1 MNVYETIS
9 EIVIKSLEK
18 GAKPWVKPWFG
29 TAGAYNRVTKKTYS
43 LLNQILLGRPGE
55 YATFKQWQALGGKI
69 RRGEKSS
76 FVVFWKLL
84 EKEPEEDTEGKKQVI
99 PILRYYRV
107 FHVEQVEGV
116 ESLAESA
123 TKTDLHPIKE
133 AESLL
138 QSYLTRE
145 KIGLVNGE
153 NASYSPVLDRIMI
166 PRLEQFISSEE
177 FYLSA
182 FHEAVHSTGHKSRL
196 DRSLVSFSDNQKSY
210 AAEELVAEMGAYAIM
225 HKLGIETKDSSENS
239 VAYLHDWAELI
250 KADNHLVVNAASKA
264 EKAVNFIM

>member
-29 TAGAYNRVTKKTYS
+29 TTGAYNRVTKKTYS

-123 TKTDLHPIKE
+123 TRTDLYPIKE
-133 AESLL
+133 VESLL

-196 DRSLVSFSDNQKSY
+196 DRLLVPIFDNQKSY
-210 AAEELVAEMGAYAIM
+210 AAEELVAEIGAYAIM
-225 HKLGIETKDSSENS
+225 HKLGIATKNSSENS
-239 VAYLHDWAELI
+239 VAYLHDWAKLI
-250 KADNHLVVNAASKA
+250 KADNHLIVNAASKA

>member
-9 EIVIKSLEK
+9 EIVIKSLEN

-43 LLNQILLGRPGE
+43 LLNQILLGKPGE

-84 EKEPEEDTEGKKQVI
+84 EKEPDEDSESEKQVI

-107 FHVEQVEGV
+107 FHVEQVDGV
-116 ESLAESA
+116 KSLADNSA
-123 TKTDLHPIKE
+123 KTDLQPISD
-133 AESLL
+133 AENLF
-138 QSYLTRE
+138 QSYLNRE
-145 KIGLVNGE
+145 KICFTEGE
-153 NASYSPVLDRIMI
+153 SASYSPVLDRIML
-166 PRLEQFISSEE
+166 PQLNQFISSEE

-182 FHEAVHSTGHKSRL
+182 FHEAVHSTGHESRL
-196 DRSLVSFSDNQKSY
+196 NRSLVSFSADRKSY
-210 AAEELVAEMGAYAIM
+210 ATEELVAEMGAYAIM
-225 HKLGIETKDSSENS
+225 HKLGIDTNDSSENS
-239 VAYLHDWAELI
+239 VAYLHDWAESI
-250 KADNHLVVNAASKA
+250 KADSHLIVNAASKA